1 MINKTRFLS
10 ILFLSW
16 AMCGT
21 LLVCV
26 PVRADIYRYVDSEG
40 IVHFTNVPTIPGY
53 SYSIYVHETPRTYR
67 VNSLYD
73 RYISAAARK
82 HGISSS
88 LIKAVIKA
96 ESNFDPRAVSK
107 SGACGL
113 MQIMPET
120 AKALG
125 VVDPFDPKEN
135 IFGGTRYLK
144 KMLVQ
149 FRGSLPLALAAYNA
163 GPSKVQS
170 RNRVP
175 RIPETR
181 SFVRRV
187 MKYLEHY

>member
-53 SYSIYVHETPRTYR
+53 NYSIYVHETPRTYR

-135 IFGGTRYLK
+135 IFGGARYLK

-149 FRGSLPLALAAYNA
+149 FQGSLPLALAAYNA

-187 MKYLEHY
+187 MQYLEHY

>member
-16 AMCGT
+16 AMGGT

-26 PVRADIYRYVDSEG
+26 PAQADIYRYVDMNG
-40 IVHFTNVPTIPGY
+40 IVHFTNVPTVPGY
-53 SYSIYVHETPRTYR
+53 SVYIRETARTYR

-96 ESNFDPRAVSK
+96 ESDFNPRAVSK
-107 SGACGL
+107 KGACGL
-113 MQIMPET
+113 MQLMPET
-120 AKALG
+120 AKDLG
-125 VVDPFDPKEN
+125 VVDLFDPKEN

-144 KMLVQ
+144 KMLT
-149 FRGSLPLALAAYNA
+149 LAAYNA
-163 GPSKVQS
+163 GPGKVKA
-170 RNRVP
+170 RNGIP
-175 RIPETR
+175 QIPETR
-181 SFVRRV
+181 TFVRRV
-187 MKYLEHY
+187 MKYREHY